1 MSLQEELGKI
11 QINDSVIARI
21 ASVAAVE
28 VEGIASAVGGASW
41 TDYLGGKSQS
51 KSPKGIKV
59 NTDEAGNY
67 VVIDME
73 VNVQYGFEIYKA
85 VRQLQRAVKNA
96 VEAMTGLQVKAVN
109 VKICEIVDAKGEAKA
124 NGGETGAARS
134 DRSS

>member
-1 MSLQEELGKI
+1 M
-11 QINDSVIARI
+11 IARI

-28 VEGIASAVGGASW
+28 VEGIASASGGTTW

-51 KSPKGIKV
+51 KPPKGIKV
-59 NTDEAGNY
+59 NTDEASNY

-73 VNVQYGFEIYKA
+73 VNVQYGFEIYKS

-109 VKICEIVDAKGEAKA
+109 VKICEIVNSTGEATT
-124 NGGETGAARS
+124 TGVEATATDS
-134 DRSS
+134 DQSS